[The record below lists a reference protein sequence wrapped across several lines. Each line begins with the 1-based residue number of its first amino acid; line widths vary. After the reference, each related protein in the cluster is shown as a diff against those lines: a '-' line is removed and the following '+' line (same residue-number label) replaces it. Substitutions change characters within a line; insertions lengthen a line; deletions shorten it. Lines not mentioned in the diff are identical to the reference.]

1 MPNNRKT
8 EKILCIEDEPDIRT
22 ELGEELSHAGFE
34 VLLAADADEA
44 FDLLRTEQPALIIC
58 DILMPGLSGLDFFKT
73 IRSSH
78 PNMDRTPFLFLSA
91 LADRSHILDG
101 LRLGAD
107 DYLTKPV
114 DFEML
119 QMKVQAKLSLVGR
132 VRPQDDSEAAESDIH
147 FTPREKQVLMELA
160 KGHSNMQIA
169 EIVGISE
176 HTVGDYIKSIYR
188 KMKVTSRVQAMRIAL
203 ESGIVKLAGQG

>member
-8 EKILCIEDEPDIRT
+8 EKILCIEDEPDIRI

-44 FDLLRTEQPALIIC
+44 FDLLRREQPALIIC

-73 IRSSH
+73 IRASH
-78 PNMDRTPFLFLSA
+78 PNLDGAPFLFLSA

-160 KGHSNMQIA
+160 KGHSNMQIS

-176 HTVGDYIKSIYR
+176 HTVGDYIKSIY
-188 KMKVTSRVQAMRIAL
+188 KKLKVTSRVQAMRIAL